1 MRDWVSF
8 TEIKR
13 RIALEQ
19 VLRSYG
25 VNWLRRS
32 GVDQYRG
39 RCPIHRG
46 QGKEAFHANLKRG
59 VFHCF
64 ALRRRR

>member
-1 MRDWVSF
+1 MGELC
-8 TEIKR
+8 EIKR
-13 RIALEQ
+13 RVTLEQ
-19 VLRSYG
+19 VLRSYE

-46 QGKEAFHANLKRG
+46 QGKEAFHAN
-59 VFHCF
+59 
-64 ALRRRR
+64 